1 MRSTIDVIHQEIT
14 RIKVFSMIEDVIWTA
29 MREDLVN
36 IMTRFDI
43 IEFFGEEVKLMLE
56 PRNEDIMKNEP

>member
-1 MRSTIDVIHQEIT
+1 MRSTIDVIHREIT